1 MKHLFFLLT
10 VTSGAAFA
18 QATGTVDPSPPPAE
32 SSKEEDVPP
41 GGCMPM
47 GLTVSGKLVFPIQ
60 CKELVERYLGKAVE
74 QKPAAAE
81 ERPGVS
87 PPARANSDAHVKP
100 AQTARQSEGVVPE
113 HSKPAIKPVET
124 DPLPT
129 RRAAL
134 ARRAVPAD
142 KFKSAFWGYVLYGP
156 R

>member
-1 MKHLFFLLT
+1 MKHLLFLLT

-18 QATGTVDPSPPPAE
+18 QTTGTVDPSPPPAE
-32 SSKEEDVPP
+32 PSKEEDVPP

-60 CKELVERYLGKAVE
+60 CKEFVERQREKAVE

-87 PPARANSDAHVKP
+87 SPAWANSDALMKP
-100 AQTARQSEGVVPE
+100 AQTARQPEGVVPE
-113 HSKPAIKPVET
+113 NSKPAIKPVDT
-124 DPLPT
+124 KLPT
-129 RRAAL
+129 RARAAL

>member
-87 PPARANSDAHVKP
+87 PPARANSDALVKP

>member
-1 MKHLFFLLT
+1 M
-10 VTSGAAFA
+10 
-18 QATGTVDPSPPPAE
+18 Q
-32 SSKEEDVPP
+32 P

-74 QKPAAAE
+74 RKPAAAE

-87 PPARANSDAHVKP
+87 SPALANSDSLMKP
-100 AQTARQSEGVVPE
+100 AETARQPEGVVPE
-113 HSKPAIKPVET
+113 NSKPAIKPVDT

-129 RRAAL
+129 RARAAL

-142 KFKSAFWGYVLYGP
+142 KFKSPFWGYVLYGP

>member
-60 CKELVERYLGKAVE
+60 CKGFLERHRGKTVE

-87 PPARANSDAHVKP
+87 PPARANSDALVKP

-142 KFKSAFWGYVLYGP
+142 KFKSPFWGYVLYGP

>member
-1 MKHLFFLLT
+1 
-10 VTSGAAFA
+10 
-18 QATGTVDPSPPPAE
+18 
-32 SSKEEDVPP
+32 
-41 GGCMPM
+41 MPM

-87 PPARANSDAHVKP
+87 PPARANSDADVKP

>member
-1 MKHLFFLLT
+1 
-10 VTSGAAFA
+10 
-18 QATGTVDPSPPPAE
+18 
-32 SSKEEDVPP
+32 
-41 GGCMPM
+41 MPT

-60 CKELVERYLGKAVE
+60 CKEFVERHRGKAVE

-87 PPARANSDAHVKP
+87 SPASANSDALMKP
-100 AQTARQSEGVVPE
+100 AETARQPEGVVPE
-113 HSKPAIKPVET
+113 NSKPAIKPVET

-129 RRAAL
+129 RARAAL

>member
-18 QATGTVDPSPPPAE
+18 QTTGTVDPSPPPAE
-32 SSKEEDVPP
+32 SSKEGDVPP

-60 CKELVERYLGKAVE
+60 CKGFLERHRGKTVE

-87 PPARANSDAHVKP
+87 SPALANSDSLMKP
-100 AQTARQSEGVVPE
+100 A
-113 HSKPAIKPVET
+113 ET
-124 DPLPT
+124 
-129 RRAAL
+129 
-134 ARRAVPAD
+134 
-142 KFKSAFWGYVLYGP
+142 
-156 R
+156 